1 MSKRVTVILGGGL
14 GNQLFQYF
22 AGMYVA
28 QKNRVSLSVEAT
40 FSQHGRS
47 GHHDWLDVLDLPG
60 AISDDAP
67 RFSLRYLLAYLRR
80 VIRGILSRVVRQP
93 SRQLRW
99 LRQFRSSVVGYDP
112 ELEKLVAP
120 VTIMGYFQTWRYF
133 LALKDSGLTPE
144 LKMEAT
150 TDWYREM
157 EQSISSKSK
166 ILGIHIR
173 RGDYMVNPQI
183 GVLSMDY
190 YKAAVRDLTSRGVTW
205 DKVWI
210 FSDDTLAAREEL
222 QGLLPELGALQFVE
236 PPAESHSFESIL
248 LMSQVSSLVIANSTF
263 SWWGAALGESS
274 RTIVCPEK
282 WFASM
287 DDPTDLCPPEWMKV
301 KSSWSIP
308 S

>member
-1 MSKRVTVILGGGL
+1 MILGGGL

-40 FSQHGRS
+40 FSQRGRS
-47 GHHDWLDVLDLPG
+47 GHHDWLDKLDLPG
-60 AISDDAP
+60 EISQDAP
-67 RFSLRYLLAYLRR
+67 RLSLNYLSAFLRR
-80 VIRGILSRVVRQP
+80 LIRGLLSRVVRKP

-112 ELEKLVAP
+112 VLETLHPP

-133 LALKDSGLTPE
+133 KSLKDSGLIPE
-144 LKMEAT
+144 LKMEAN
-150 TDWYREM
+150 TDWYRKM
-157 EQSISSKSK
+157 EQSISSQGK

-173 RGDYMVNPQI
+173 RGDYLANPQI

-190 YKAAVRDLTSRGVTW
+190 YKAASRALKSRGIAW
-205 DKVWI
+205 ERVWV
-210 FSDDTLAAREEL
+210 FSDDTLAAKDVL
-222 QGLLPELGALQFVE
+222 QGILTELGDVLFVE

-274 RTIVCPEK
+274 RTIVCPDK

-287 DDPTDLCPPEWMKV
+287 DDPTDLCPPEWMRV
-301 KSSWSIP
+301 RSSWSIP

>member
-1 MSKRVTVILGGGL
+1 MILGGGL
-14 GNQLFQYF
+14 GNQFFQYF

-28 QKNRVSLSVEAT
+28 HKNGVGFSVEST
-40 FSQHGRS
+40 FSQRGRS

-60 AISDDAP
+60 AISEDAP
-67 RFSLRYLLAYLRR
+67 RFSLRYLFAYLRR
-80 VIRGILSRVVRQP
+80 VIRGLLSRAVRQP

-112 ELEKLVAP
+112 ELENLVAP

-133 LALKDSGLTPE
+133 MALKDSGLTPE

-173 RGDYMVNPQI
+173 RGDYLVNPQI

-190 YKAAVRDLTSRGVTW
+190 YKAAVRELTSRGVTW
-205 DKVWI
+205 DKVWV
-210 FSDDTLAAREEL
+210 FSDDTLAAKEEL
-222 QGLLPELGALQFVE
+222 RGHLPELGAVQVVE

-248 LMSQVSSLVIANSTF
+248 LMSKLSSLVVANSTF
-263 SWWGAALGESS
+263 SWWGAALGVSS
-274 RTIVCPEK
+274 RTIVCPDK

-287 DDPTDLCPPEWMKV
+287 DDPSDLCPPEWMRV